1 MSDGYKVG
9 YGKPPEDT
17 RFKRGR
23 SGNPM
28 GRPKGSRNFATD
40 LKEVLEMKVEIT
52 NAGRK
57 TSMSTQKA
65 ALMRL
70 RERALKGDHRAL
82 EKLLTLALAHTPADD
97 IEAEKPEL
105 GAEDRAILDR
115 ALRRHTDAPPHGGSR

>member
-17 RFKRGR
+17 RFEPGK
-23 SGNPM
+23 SGNPK

-40 LKEVLEMKVEIT
+40 LKEVLGMRVEIT
-52 NAGRK
+52 SAGHK
-57 TSMSTQKA
+57 TSISTQKA

-82 EKLLTLALAHTPADD
+82 EKLLTLAVAHAPAED
-97 IEAEKPEL
+97 IQAEKPEL

-115 ALRRHTDAPPHGGSR
+115 ALRRQTDAPPRGGSK